1 MRILFQLCVGLLAAS
16 VCGKELYLNFADAAM
31 GSTPTNFHSVLGGE
45 GSPGRWQI
53 VSAVVPS
60 LFAPQINR
68 DNLAPR
74 GVLAQ
79 TAEDLTDEHFPMFI
93 YDGGTFR
100 DFKLTTRFEMVSG
113 ISEQMAGV
121 VFRFQNSSNFY
132 VARVSSL
139 GHNVRFYKVIDG
151 VRAAPIGPALNVPL
165 GTWHT
170 LGVQCEGNRINI
182 YLDDRQIM
190 PTLND
195 NSLAGGKI
203 GFWTK
208 SDAVSYFADLMVDYT
223 PTIAAAQA
231 MVDSITQK
239 ETRLLGLRIYTLQ
252 TNNTTRIIASKFPE
266 EIGQAGTQA
275 ELGAITNGIISYG
288 TEPDAVLV
296 TLPLRDRNG
305 EYIAAIR
312 VKMKSYLT
320 ESQDA
325 AVTRASVIR
334 KQLEALCTSADDLGK

>member
-1 MRILFQLCVGLLAAS
+1 
-16 VCGKELYLNFADAAM
+16 
-31 GSTPTNFHSVLGGE
+31 
-45 GSPGRWQI
+45 
-53 VSAVVPS
+53 
-60 LFAPQINR
+60 
-68 DNLAPR
+68 
-74 GVLAQ
+74 
-79 TAEDLTDEHFPMFI
+79 
-93 YDGGTFR
+93 
-100 DFKLTTRFEMVSG
+100 
-113 ISEQMAGV
+113 MAGV
-121 VFRFQNSSNFY
+121 VFRFQNSSTFY
-132 VARVSSL
+132 VVRVSSL
-139 GHNVRFYKVIDG
+139 WATMSVFTTVVNQ
-151 VRAAPIGPALNVPL
+151 VRADPIGPALNVPI

-195 NSLAGGKI
+195 NSFAGGKI

-208 SDAVSYFADLMVDYT
+208 SDAAVSYFADLMVDYT

-252 TNNTTRIIASKFPE
+252 TNDTTRIIASKLPE

-325 AVTRASVIR
+325 AVMRASVIR
-334 KQLEALCTSADDLGK
+334 KQLEALCTSAEDLGK